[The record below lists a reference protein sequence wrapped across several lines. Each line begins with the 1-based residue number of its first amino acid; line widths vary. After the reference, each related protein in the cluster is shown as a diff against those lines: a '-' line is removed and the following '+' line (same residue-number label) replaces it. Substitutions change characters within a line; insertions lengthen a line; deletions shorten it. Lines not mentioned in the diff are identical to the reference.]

1 MAQGPLVLWNALL
14 SVGIAPE
21 RSWDLLMWL
30 VGFSEAEGDAAE
42 VFEMLAD
49 PFDRPV
55 ACSGVEVG

>member
-1 MAQGPLVLWNALL
+1 MLWNALL